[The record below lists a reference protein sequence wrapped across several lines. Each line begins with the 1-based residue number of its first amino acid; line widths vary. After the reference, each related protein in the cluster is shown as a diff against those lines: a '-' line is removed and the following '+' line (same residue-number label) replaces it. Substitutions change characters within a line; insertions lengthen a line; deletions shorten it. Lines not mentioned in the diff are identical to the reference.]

1 MTRFTQNSGYVN
13 YKRMA
18 SGAEPLPSAV
28 PHDDEHIA
36 MMEVTQARM
45 ALSSAIEAF
54 ERAGYGSHVTNPLR
68 DALRFVEFSISEV
81 KS

>member
-1 MTRFTQNSGYVN
+1 MRFTSNSGHVN

-18 SGAEPLPSAV
+18 SGAEPLPTGV
-28 PHDDEHIA
+28 PPDDEQIA
-36 MMEVTQARM
+36 MMQVMEARM

-54 ERAGYGSHVTNPLR
+54 NKAGYGSHVTNPLR